1 MTVQLPFYYNL
12 RVYYE
17 DTDAGGIVYHSNYL
31 NFAERA
37 RTEWLRALGHEQT
50 HIRAETGCFIVVRHA
65 AISYRRPARLDDAL
79 RVECAL
85 QTLDKTR
92 MTLRQRVWRAEEM
105 LTDITVELACVGENL
120 RPAPW
125 PPVLHAAF
133 APLVQPPEPPANH

>member
-1 MTVQLPFYYNL
+1 MTVQLPFRYDL

-37 RTEWLRALGHEQT
+37 RTEWLRELGFNQIE
-50 HIRAETGCFIVVRHA
+50 IRADTGCFIVVRRA
-65 AISYRRPARLDDAL
+65 SVDYKRPARLDDAL

-85 QTLDKTR
+85 QNLQGSR
-92 MTLRQRVWRAEEM
+92 MTLRQRVIRAEEM
-105 LTDITVELACVGENL
+105 LAEVIVELVCVGENL

-125 PPVLHAAF
+125 PDALFKVFSAL
-133 APLVQPPEPPANH
+133 APTPA